1 MIKKDEILNYHL
13 ITLKGF
19 AFKSAWYSESGVL
32 KYSPILNQRGR

>member
-1 MIKKDEILNYHL
+1 MIKKDEILNDHI

-32 KYSPILNQRGR
+32 